1 MDTPTQLDPMDIFY
15 DYYGEYFSGR
25 DVRLNALQTLAQIHF
40 CAGNP
45 KPPDRMKSI
54 EALFELLGSGGTG
67 ANRADA
73 ANIYDKLREDAGLYR
88 LE

>member
-1 MDTPTQLDPMDIFY
+1 MDTLTRPDPMDTFY

-25 DVRLNALQTLAQIHF
+25 DVRLNARQTIAQIQF

-67 ANRADA
+67 ASREDA
-73 ANIYDKLREDAGLYR
+73 ANIFDKLREDAGLSR
-88 LE
+88 LD